1 MILEMKNEYGI
12 LPFYKNAALKDLKG
26 KTDKRIKNFISEFV
40 KTQESEVYKRNTS
53 FYIYGNNRIG
63 KTWAFHCMLNH
74 IIKNYKEK
82 SVYFVS
88 AVDLIEY
95 HKQNIYYKN
104 TEYKF
109 SQFLASV
116 KILFID
122 DMGKEY
128 RREGGEF
135 VTSVYEKF
143 LRYRFNHNKITYI
156 SGNAHIDLFKTL
168 YASSSLWYFL
178 KSEYVILDIT
188 EGENLAVDI
197 SLNKQDS
204 WNITRPKKEIINPV
218 VEEIKNEA
226 ESSPSI

>member
-1 MILEMKNEYGI
+1 MQNDYGV
-12 LPFYKNAALKDLKG
+12 LPFYRNAALKDLKG
-26 KTDKRIKNFISEFV
+26 NTDKRIKNFISEFI
-40 KTQESEVYKRNTS
+40 KTPESEVYKRNTS

-74 IIKNYKEK
+74 IIKNYNEK
-82 SVYFVS
+82 SAYLVS
-88 AVDLIEY
+88 ATDLIEY

-116 KILFID
+116 KLLFID

-135 VTSVYEKF
+135 VTSVYERF

-156 SGNAHIDLFKTL
+156 SGNAHIDLFKEL
-168 YASSSLWYFL
+168 YSSASLWYFL

-188 EGENLAVDI
+188 AGENLAVNI
-197 SLNKQDS
+197 SLEKQDS
-204 WNITRPKKEIINPV
+204 WNIKRPKKEIVNPV
-218 VEEIKNEA
+218 PEKKQGGAEA
-226 ESSPSI
+226 SPII